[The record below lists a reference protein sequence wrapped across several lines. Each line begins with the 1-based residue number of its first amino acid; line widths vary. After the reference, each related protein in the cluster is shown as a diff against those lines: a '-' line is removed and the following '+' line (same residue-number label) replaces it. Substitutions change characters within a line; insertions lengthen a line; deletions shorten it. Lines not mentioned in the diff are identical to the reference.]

1 MLRPLPMR
9 QSIVLLL
16 IAAVVAVSTSCGRD
30 HDERPRSAREASE
43 VLNRLDVTATESLKL
58 ANVFVTRYLP
68 VFESAAQ
75 DSVWMTY
82 SAFIARFIAAQEGKI
97 SQELL
102 VDGNGPLSAEG
113 IISRTDGDRWWLEP
127 DRQWQYDRFAARSDS
142 SLHEWLRIRQSM
154 VDPGLGGSFRT
165 IHRLEYWA
173 DHYPDS
179 PMLAYMQREYRSAIT
194 DVLNSLDSGFDPW
207 RSDYRSMFDQLH
219 LYAGLD
225 AVRTVTQYILSQQ
238 RGAADLNPN
247 AFTDT
252 LRYRPRSWIVA
263 SE

>member
-127 DRQWQYDRFAARSDS
+127 DREWQYDRFAARSDS
-142 SLHEWLRIRQSM
+142 SLHEWLRIRQAT
-154 VDPGLGGSFRT
+154 VDPGLSGTFRT

-179 PMLAYMQREYRSAIT
+179 PILDHMQREYRSSIA
-194 DVLNSLDSGFDPW
+194 DVLNSLDHGFDPW
-207 RSDYRSMFDQLH
+207 RADYRAMFDQLH
-219 LYAGLD
+219 LHAGLD
-225 AVRTVTQYILSQQ
+225 AARTVTQYILSQQ
-238 RGAADLNPN
+238 RGTSDLNPN

-252 LRYRPRSWIVA
+252 LRYRPRSWVVA